1 MIGLAACLDLLRDR
15 TFDCA
20 TGCSALHRN
29 WVPSALPRNWF
40 PSASPCI
47 NVGLGLWRGRSND
60 SSAMDLAGAFAG
72 GSSAA
77 VMFKNSMSM
86 AGSKQR

>member
-1 MIGLAACLDLLRDR
+1 MIGLADCLDLLRDR

-20 TGCSALHRN
+20 TGCSALYRN
-29 WVPSALPRNWF
+29 WV